1 MSSDVEV
8 TLVVVGKNRKV
19 RKQLGEELWSN
30 SKCEKLKLKSILVHR
45 HYPVIKKVKK
55 KFNAVKTCIYI
66 TLIITN

>member
-1 MSSDVEV
+1 MSPDVEV

-55 KFNAVKTCIYI
+55 KI
-66 TLIITN
+66 